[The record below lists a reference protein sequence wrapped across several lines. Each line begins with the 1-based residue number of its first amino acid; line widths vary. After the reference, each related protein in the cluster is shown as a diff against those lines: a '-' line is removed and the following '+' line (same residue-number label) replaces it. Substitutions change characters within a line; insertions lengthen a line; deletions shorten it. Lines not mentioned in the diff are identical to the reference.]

1 MPLCSVLSWS
11 FIFER
16 CVIRCGSKMDT
27 RKTSCVQKRL
37 DSVPKILLTVL
48 VSVVII
54 IWGLTYMIIPEGSE
68 SSLRR

>member
-1 MPLCSVLSWS
+1 MPLCSVLDWS

-16 CVIRCGSKMDT
+16 CVIRCGSKVDT

-37 DSVPKILLTVL
+37 DCVPKILFTVL

-54 IWGLTYMIIPEGSE
+54 ICGLAYLIILERSE
-68 SSLRR
+68 SALGR